1 MVIFH
6 GGVPPRY
13 VVATIQRLKGLAADR
28 VVPGVYIITP
38 KSSDKCLQLSERN
51 DKPLWYWSWVYG
63 RGDAKIYPKDGKMA
77 PNFSDPDMPAVATQ
91 YWLVCRH
98 PKDTQCYTI
107 SSLYYG
113 SFLGLYRGSFMD
125 TKGLRQ
131 I

>member
-77 PNFSDPDMPAVATQ
+77 PNFSDPDMPADIQRTHNVTRSVACIMAAFSAYIEVRSWT
-91 YWLVCRH
+91 
-98 PKDTQCYTI
+98 PK
-107 SSLYYG
+107 G
-113 SFLGLYRGSFMD
+113 
-125 TKGLRQ
+125 
-131 I
+131 